1 MDGRGNAVSLP
12 ATTRYY
18 LFFIMCPDWLRG
30 PPEPLISYNGRKIS
44 LGIKRRGSE
53 ADYKRQPCAEVLDCM
68 EPKFQS
74 PIAVITFCLIKQKC
88 NFTYKLRKSFLCT
101 VAPIGTPLPVGNKG
115 GVTECC

>member
-12 ATTRYY
+12 AATRHYF
-18 LFFIMCPDWLRG
+18 FFIMCPDRLRD

-53 ADYKRQPCAEVLDCM
+53 ADYKRQLCSEVSECM

-74 PIAVITFCLIKQKC
+74 PIAVTTFCLIK
-88 NFTYKLRKSFLCT
+88 
-101 VAPIGTPLPVGNKG
+101 
-115 GVTECC
+115 